1 MQRASERQYNMY
13 ININLVII
21 DIAMFFCVCVC
32 VCPLTGVF
40 FIANCFMS
48 QKQQKPTLSGQRIRT
63 RKRGTFGM
71 SPSCFVFLRRGK
83 RHLI

>member
-1 MQRASERQYNMY
+1 MQRASKRQYNTY
-13 ININLVII
+13 INLVII
-21 DIAMFFCVCVC
+21 DIALFFCVCVC

-63 RKRGTFGM
+63 RKRGRFGM
-71 SPSCFVFLRRGK
+71 SPSCFVFLRREK
-83 RHLI
+83 RHLF